1 MEHQTSIQEIFFEF
15 LSEFQ
20 FDEKKLDYSVLP
32 QHIRTLQSIAEV
44 SNSGVH
50 VFDLHQKKSVFYSS
64 NFGKLLGYPPSS
76 YEDQNYQFFE
86 NKIHPDERVQLAV
99 NGISSLKIFNTFSI
113 KEKLNHKVIDEYRM
127 LNASNKYVRI
137 IEQYQV
143 LELDKEGQVWLML
156 SIVDISPN
164 QEDNNGPVKCQLL
177 NFKTGK
183 VSPIE
188 IPQKAELTLS
198 KRELEIL
205 KLVKQG
211 FLSKEISEMLSISV
225 HTVNTHR
232 QRVLEKL
239 DANNSLEAV
248 IFASKFGLLN

>member
-1 MEHQTSIQEIFFEF
+1 MEQQTSIQEIFFKYLADLE
-15 LSEFQ
+15 
-20 FDEKKLDYSVLP
+20 FDEKDLDYSHLP
-32 QHIRTLQSIAEV
+32 GNIKALQTMAEI

-50 VFDLHQKKSVFYSS
+50 VFDLNKKESVFYSS
-64 NFGKLLGYPPSS
+64 NFGNLLGYNPSD
-76 YEDQNYQFFE
+76 YEGQNYQFFE
-86 NKIHPDERVQLAV
+86 SKIHPEERIQLAV
-99 NGISSLKIFNTFSI
+99 NGISLLKMFNALSI
-113 KEKLNHKVIDEYRM
+113 DEKLNHKVIDEYRM
-127 LNASNKYVRI
+127 LNAANKYVRL

-143 LELDKEGQVWLML
+143 LELDKKGQIWLML

-164 QEDNNGPVKCQLL
+164 QNEDNGGVKCQLL
-177 NFKTGK
+177 NFRTGN
-183 VSPIE
+183 VIPVE
-188 IPQKAELTLS
+188 IPQKAEIALS

-211 FLSKEISEMLSISV
+211 LLSKEISDMLSISV

-239 DANNSLEAV
+239 EANNSFEAV